1 MSLFAELK
9 RRNVFR
15 VGIAYGIT
23 SWVLMQI
30 IDVITPILE
39 LPEWAPK
46 LIFVFL
52 AIGFF
57 PALIFAWAFEL
68 TPEGLKP
75 EKEVDRSESIT
86 DVTGRKLNRM
96 IIGGLSIAV
105 ALLLIDR
112 FTGIS
117 QPAAPEII
125 TTGGKSIAVLPFVN
139 MSSDTEQEYFSD
151 GITEEILNSLAA
163 VKELKVA
170 GRTSSFAFKG
180 QNADLRKIGDTLG
193 VDHIL
198 EGSVRKAG
206 ATVRITAQL
215 IQVDD
220 GFHMWSDTYDR
231 ELTDVFAIQEEIAT
245 EILKQLRAT
254 LLEEE
259 VEAFETQRTDPEVY
273 DLYLLA
279 RQRMYNRTRQTIEVA
294 ADLLDQAIAKDPD
307 YAPALAQRGIASIFL
322 SESSYGTTPNDVAY
336 AEAKLY
342 IDRALEADP
351 QLAEAWAGLGLYYN
365 NQPSAHEEAIDAL
378 TKALDINPNLIDASN
393 WLYIVFGNIG
403 AQAESLK
410 LIEDM
415 TERDPLYK
423 PAFGNGVQAFNNF
436 GQPEKA
442 QALIDRF
449 RAFDPED
456 SIVLRSDA
464 LHRFYRGDAASGYA
478 LAEKS
483 MQLTPTDNVSK
494 FVWSVALLQTAQIE
508 KLAEEGQD
516 GFRIDALDAIGKR
529 DEAFK
534 LAYEQADEGN
544 LESLLILMNRAG
556 RSKDATDYVEE
567 RWPGLNAFAADFP
580 MDGSG
585 HGVMASLALAY
596 SRAGNLEKFEE
607 ALSFVER
614 AKTELTEQGVNQFV
628 FMMEN
633 AKYFTLA
640 GNHDAALE
648 WLDKAVNQGLQAH
661 APLAVAIPM
670 FEALQEDTRFLEIEA
685 TMIANINE
693 DRVALGL
700 DPVDPYMEF
709 WQ

>member
-39 LPEWAPK
+39 LPDWAPK
-46 LIFVFL
+46 LIFVIL

-105 ALLLIDR
+105 ALLLVDR

-125 TTGGKSIAVLPFVN
+125 ATGGKSIAVLPFVN

-180 QNADLRKIGDTLG
+180 QNDDLRKIGDTLG

-245 EILKQLRAT
+245 EILNQLRAT
-254 LLEEE
+254 LLDEE
-259 VEAFETQRTDPEVY
+259 VEAFESQRTDPEAY

-279 RQRMYNRTRQTIEVA
+279 RQRMYNRTGPTIEVA
-294 ADLLDQAIAKDPD
+294 VDLLDQAIAIDPG

-322 SESSYGTTPNDVAY
+322 SDSSYGTTPDDEAY
-336 AEAKLY
+336 AEAKQY
-342 IDRALEADP
+342 IDRALEVDP

-365 NQPSAHEEAIDAL
+365 QQPSAHEEAIDAL
-378 TKALDINPNLIDASN
+378 TRALEINPNLIDASN
-393 WLYIVFGNIG
+393 WLYIAFGNIG
-403 AQAESLK
+403 AEAEGLK
-410 LIEDM
+410 LIENM
-415 TERDPLYK
+415 TERDPLYR
-423 PAFGNGVQAFNNF
+423 PAFGNGVQQFNNF
-436 GQPEKA
+436 GRPEKA
-442 QALIDRF
+442 EALIERF
-449 RAFDPED
+449 RAFDPNAPILLYSNAIHHLYAGNAAAGFE
-456 SIVLRSDA
+456 LA
-464 LHRFYRGDAASGYA
+464 KRGIE
-478 LAEKS
+478 LA
-483 MQLTPTDNVSK
+483 PNANVAN
-494 FVWSVALLQTAQIE
+494 FAWSVALIQTAQLE
-508 KLAEEGQD
+508 RLAEEGSD
-516 GFRIDALDAIGKR
+516 AFRIDALDALGRR
-529 DEAFK
+529 DEAFT
-534 LAYEQADEGN
+534 LAYAEAENGN
-544 LESLLILMNRAG
+544 LENLFNLMNRAG
-556 RSKDATDYVEE
+556 RSKDVTDYVEE
-567 RWPGLNAFAADFP
+567 RWSSLSEFAADFP

-585 HGVMASLALAY
+585 HGVMAALALAY
-596 SRAGNLEKFEE
+596 SQTENENKFQE
-607 ALSFVER
+607 ALSFVEK
-614 AKTELTEQGVNQFV
+614 AKDELTEQGVDQFV
-628 FMMEN
+628 FMFEN
-633 AKYFTLA
+633 ARYYAMA
-640 GNHDAALE
+640 GDYDAALT
-648 WLDKAVNQGLQAH
+648 WLQKSIDQGNQTH
-661 APLAVAIPM
+661 APLATLYPSL
-670 FEALQEDTRFLEIEA
+670 ALLQNDERFLEIEA

-693 DRVALGL
+693 DRAALGL